1 MLQKGLLRKFIP
13 LMIFSFLFVSGDF
26 RAAQAEPGG
35 QGAKEA
41 PAANAEQNVYK
52 GKVVGR
58 SNKAK
63 SISIAVG
70 KEEEAK
76 NMMVKFDDQTQGLEF
91 AVEGEGAIVEYKV
104 VGNDKIATVIKP
116 KIVQL
121 PPGTMEV
128 LPDYVAGLI
137 DKGASYFLVD
147 SRPAKR
153 FDEGSLPT
161 AVNIPVAKM
170 EKEGASLLPA
180 DKNTELIFFC
190 GGVT

>member
-1 MLQKGLLRKFIP
+1 MLQKGSLRKFIP
-13 LMIFSFLFVSGDF
+13 LMLFSFLFVSGDY
-26 RAAQAEPGG
+26 RAAQAE

-41 PAANAEQNVYK
+41 PAVAAEQNVYK

-63 SISIAVG
+63 TISVAVG

-91 AVEGEGAIVEYKV
+91 AVEGEGAIIEYKQ
-104 VGNDKIATVIKP
+104 VGNDRIATVIKP
-116 KIVQL
+116 KVVQL
-121 PPGTMEV
+121 PQGTAEV

-137 DKGASYFLVD
+137 DKGATYFLVD

-153 FDEGSLPT
+153 FAEGSLPT
-161 AVNIPVAKM
+161 AVNIPVAKL
-170 EKEGASLLPA
+170 EKEGAAVLPA